1 VLGKAETTSP
11 LPEFF
16 SPVNS
21 LLHIYRRYG
30 EPLLLPKGPTNGPS
44 LAQTSRLTPE
54 LSADTNRVTRFT
66 PQANRPRTSTE
77 RLGDA
82 VLELPVGI
90 AIVDRHYDVQSIN
103 SAALRLLGIHRS
115 AVGEDL
121 LHLADDV
128 PQKPLRHV
136 IDAAFRNLN
145 EQETEA
151 TLVIDADE
159 RRAIHI
165 RGYAQLPQRDGSMIE
180 SVVLLISPA
189 TAQPGASA
197 SGDEDHHSEP
207 LATAA

>member
-1 VLGKAETTSP
+1 
-11 LPEFF
+11 
-16 SPVNS
+16 
-21 LLHIYRRYG
+21 
-30 EPLLLPKGPTNGPS
+30 
-44 LAQTSRLTPE
+44 
-54 LSADTNRVTRFT
+54 LSAATNPTTRFT

-82 VLELPVGI
+82 VLELPIGI
-90 AIVDRHYDVQSIN
+90 AIVDRHYDVQLIN
-103 SAALRLLGIHRS
+103 AAALRLLGIHRS

-151 TLVIDADE
+151 TLVVGADADE
-159 RRAIHI
+159 RRTVHI
-165 RGYAQLPQRDGSMIE
+165 RAHPQLPQRDGSMIE

-197 SGDEDHHSEP
+197 SGDEDHDSEP